1 MCVVLA
7 LTSIGAARRLGVE
20 APPELLAPFDR
31 EGRDR
36 ERTFQ
41 SGAWGRLLRVQPV
54 QLPDRDP
61 RRILVDQFHLLPR
74 FRDPL
79 LHDPIVPPAPPQG
92 PDEGDRLG
100 VA

>member
-1 MCVVLA
+1 M
-7 LTSIGAARRLGVE
+7 E

-74 FRDPL
+74 FRDPP
-79 LHDPIVPPAPPQG
+79 LHDPIFRPEQ
-92 PDEGDRLG
+92 DESWAKLTQKRKKQFRRNME
-100 VA
+100 